1 MSWTTLPELPPV
13 ECSFSK
19 KWKLQVQHEL
29 ASLVPSHCNCFVRP
43 WRFLWDL
50 GMGQYIL
57 DHLYG
62 VSWCQCTA
70 FTIQLTLFIDCY
82 FIYIQGVWKKCFI
95 VFIAGKLTSPSINWD
110 LLSDGWQDIHE
121 ATLRSL
127 SGLCSLFHLQELP
140 WSSVRAASNWKPR
153 TGYCP
158 IAYSCHVSYTFRSSW
173 WTIFLLTCAETCRLF
188 RGKAQPQ
195 GHEKPFPSQQPS
207 QDKINAAWNHYAKY
221 SNVPKMIKM
230 VICCDMMRCVCMFY
244 LNKVMFYASAV
255 QCMIPIQY
263 SKCSIKIFSKGI
275 IIVVT
280 TYSTVVPLDCSVGS
294 DWTDPGILFQNVNS
308 SIVLRSC

>member
-82 FIYIQGVWKKCFI
+82 FIYICVYTRCLEKMFHCLHCWQVNKSQY
-95 VFIAGKLTSPSINWD
+95 KLRFAFRR
-110 LLSDGWQDIHE
+110 L
-121 ATLRSL
+121 
-127 SGLCSLFHLQELP
+127 
-140 WSSVRAASNWKPR
+140 
-153 TGYCP
+153 TGYP
-158 IAYSCHVSYTFRSSW
+158 WGHSQVILRPLQPFSPTGIAMELC
-173 WTIFLLTCAETCRLF
+173 TCSKQLET
-188 RGKAQPQ
+188 
-195 GHEKPFPSQQPS
+195 
-207 QDKINAAWNHYAKY
+207 
-221 SNVPKMIKM
+221 
-230 VICCDMMRCVCMFY
+230 
-244 LNKVMFYASAV
+244 
-255 QCMIPIQY
+255 
-263 SKCSIKIFSKGI
+263 
-275 IIVVT
+275 
-280 TYSTVVPLDCSVGS
+280 
-294 DWTDPGILFQNVNS
+294 
-308 SIVLRSC
+308 